1 MDIGI
6 IWLYDMELKY
16 LVILLYMLSLSKI
29 KFLMFLY
36 IGYLDVDDVLKML
49 LGNLNMVGVI
59 FFCFFDNIV
68 LGICFSFDIYLV
80 LYFMYVCIRL

>member
-1 MDIGI
+1 MIWYGI
-6 IWLYDMELKY
+6 KIFGDFVVY
-16 LVILLYMLSLSKI
+16 VKI

-80 LYFMYVCIRL
+80 VYFMYVCIRL